1 MEINEL
7 IKKRR
12 LELGLTLKDV
22 AYALGTAESTISR
35 YESSNIQNMGIDK
48 IIALSKVLQC
58 SPTYLLGWSESCNYD
73 NVLSQELKRG
83 LELLEETEVVLEV
96 VAEVTY
102 LPLEHRDTLHA
113 HSECES
119 AVFPAVDSRCF
130 KDIRIHH
137 SAAHDLE
144 PSCSLADVAALSATD
159 VATYVHLCRRFSER
173 EV

>member
-73 NVLSQELKRG
+73 NVLSQELKDDDYTEDEIIQIKEYAKFIKSNRMPKPNVPRNHFTNIKEATEYLKAHKMIAAFNG
-83 LELLEETEVVLEV
+83 QKEYSDETILQIANAIYKE
-96 VAEVTY
+96 
-102 LPLEHRDTLHA
+102 
-113 HSECES
+113 
-119 AVFPAVDSRCF
+119 
-130 KDIRIHH
+130 KGNN
-137 SAAHDLE
+137 
-144 PSCSLADVAALSATD
+144 
-159 VATYVHLCRRFSER
+159 
-173 EV
+173 